1 MAARLFHSLHRT
13 HPPTLHRLFHA
24 CITTTTIPSLFT
36 ATAARLPQQTLRRT
50 CHPVFKRKTVTIL
63 PPAFSTAIVHLPKLR
78 PSSLIQGATLSLTS
92 SVLFTHFLSTPAAA
106 ECAASNASNNDDN
119 NPLKAFDFQTIG
131 MAAGVGAVP
140 GFCAGFM
147 FRKLGNVAIFFVGST
162 FCMFQCAA
170 YKGYVTIHWERVEE
184 DLKSLMQS
192 KEVGAVMNPEQAEQ
206 KMNDV
211 VQILTPNTTNGA
223 MGGFGMGFLA
233 GLKLG

>member
-1 MAARLFHSLHRT
+1 M
-13 HPPTLHRLFHA
+13 
-24 CITTTTIPSLFT
+24 
-36 ATAARLPQQTLRRT
+36 
-50 CHPVFKRKTVTIL
+50 
-63 PPAFSTAIVHLPKLR
+63 
-78 PSSLIQGATLSLTS
+78 
-92 SVLFTHFLSTPAAA
+92 LFTHFLSTPAAA
-106 ECAASNASNNDDN
+106 ECAASNASNDDDN

-192 KEVGAVMNPEQAEQ
+192 KEVGAVMDSEQAEQ
-206 KMNDV
+206 RMNDV